1 MVNTMSVS
9 IPDIL
14 FRPDTFF
21 KNIMN
26 ESGSLKFPALIILA
40 GSIVAAA
47 YGYLMGQL
55 SAKMMAGLM
64 PGMDSIIVI
73 SSVIGALLGTFI
85 FWLIAAG
92 VFYLI
97 SAFFKGTGSFSRTL
111 EVVGYGYL
119 PQVAGSLITLVAA
132 FEYLPKVT
140 VPVLTKSA
148 LNDPAVIEAATKA
161 FMHDPAMVE
170 LMQITSLVAIVFLLW
185 SANIWIFGIKHAR
198 QVSPRDAA
206 ICVGLPVVL
215 YVIYVIYT
223 LGAM

>member
-14 FRPDTFF
+14 FRPDAFF
-21 KNIMN
+21 KNIMS
-26 ESGSLKFPALIILA
+26 ESGSLGFPALIILA
-40 GSIVAAA
+40 GSIIAAA

-73 SSVIGALLGTFI
+73 STVIGALLGTFI

-97 SAFFKGTGSFSRTL
+97 SVFFKGTGTFSRTL

-119 PQVAGSLITLVAA
+119 PQV
-132 FEYLPKVT
+132 
-140 VPVLTKSA
+140 
-148 LNDPAVIEAATKA
+148 
-161 FMHDPAMVE
+161 
-170 LMQITSLVAIVFLLW
+170 
-185 SANIWIFGIKHAR
+185 
-198 QVSPRDAA
+198 
-206 ICVGLPVVL
+206 
-215 YVIYVIYT
+215 
-223 LGAM
+223 